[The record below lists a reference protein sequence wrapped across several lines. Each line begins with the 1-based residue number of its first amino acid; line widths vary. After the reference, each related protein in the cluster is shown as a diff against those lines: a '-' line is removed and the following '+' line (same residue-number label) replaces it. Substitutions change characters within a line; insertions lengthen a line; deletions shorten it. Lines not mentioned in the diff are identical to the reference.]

1 MKRVLI
7 IDDEKNIRLML
18 SECIESLGVQVDT
31 AVSGEHGL
39 EKFFSE
45 AYDLLLL
52 DIKMPGIDGM
62 EVLRRVKK
70 SKPDQRVA
78 MITAHG
84 SIETAVEAMKLGAV
98 DYLRKPF
105 TPTEIRM
112 TVSSMLTRERFV
124 NGEIPRNYDEQIQLA
139 KELITK
145 QRHDEARSAVQA
157 AIGQHPEHPEA
168 FNLLGVLT
176 EVENQ
181 VLEAIKLY
189 RAALA
194 LDPTYHP
201 AQCNLERATQWTYT
215 RKGMDIGN
223 KPEERE

>member
-7 IDDEKNIRLML
+7 IDDEKNIRLIL
-18 SECIESLGVQVDT
+18 TESIEAPGTQVDT

-39 EKFFSE
+39 EKFF
-45 AYDLLLL
+45 AGTYDLVLL

-62 EVLRRVKK
+62 EVLRRIKK
-70 SKPDQRVA
+70 ERPYQRVA

-105 TPTEIRM
+105 TPAEIRIM
-112 TVSSMLTRERFV
+112 VNDMLTRERFV
-124 NGEIPRNYDEQIQLA
+124 EGEVPKNYGEQIELA
-139 KELITK
+139 KELITQ
-145 QRHDEARSAVQA
+145 QRHDEARKALHA
-157 AIGQHPEHPEA
+157 AIGQHPEQPEA
-168 FNLLGVLT
+168 LNLLGVMT
-176 EVENQ
+176 EMHNE

-194 LDPTYHP
+194 LDPTYQP
-201 AQCNLERATQWTYT
+201 AQSNLERVTRWEYT
-215 RKGMDIGN
+215 RKGMDLGDKN
-223 KPEERE
+223 EGLQ